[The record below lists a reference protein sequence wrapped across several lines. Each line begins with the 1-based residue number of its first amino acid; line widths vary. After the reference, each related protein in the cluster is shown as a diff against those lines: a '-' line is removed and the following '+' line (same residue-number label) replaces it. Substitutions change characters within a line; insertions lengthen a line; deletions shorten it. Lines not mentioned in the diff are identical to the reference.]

1 MDDGMHMT
9 TRAEIAAK
17 LDDFAYQKAN
27 FGGFL
32 MNKRAKNSHALWK
45 GNSDKG
51 VTELTLLATRD
62 YGEGNVYDVAAF
74 TLAGTVAAETV
85 RELVP
90 QAEALADSAN
100 LREHGYLYSDLEP
113 WDGGG
118 KLWISKKPQ
127 FRELSREAEGVYV
140 IPIQRLAGKD
150 APRWLAWVRQE
161 GQLFVAIVYK
171 P

>member
-1 MDDGMHMT
+1 MT

-32 MNKRAKNSHALWK
+32 MNKRAKASHALWTR
-45 GNSDKG
+45 STDKG
-51 VTELTLLATRD
+51 VTELTVLATRD

-74 TLAGTVAAETV
+74 TLDGM
-85 RELVP
+85 VP
-90 QAEALADSAN
+90 SDIAQEIAPRAEALSDAIN
-100 LREHGYLYSDLEP
+100 LREHGYIYANLEP

-118 KLWISKKPQ
+118 TLWIAKKPQ
-127 FRELSREAEGVYV
+127 FRELSRTADGVYV
-140 IPIQRLAGKD
+140 VPIQRVSGHG
-150 APRWLAWVRQE
+150 APRWLAWVRE
-161 GQLFVAIVYK
+161 GGQLHIAIVYK

>member
-1 MDDGMHMT
+1 MT

-17 LDDFAYQKAN
+17 LDDFSFQKMN

-32 MNKRAKNSHALWK
+32 MNKRAKNSHALWTRA
-45 GNSDKG
+45 SDKG

-74 TLAGTVAAETV
+74 TLDGKVPEEIIS
-85 RELVP
+85 ELKQ
-90 QAEALADSAN
+90 QAEALKDRVN
-100 LREHGYLYSDLEP
+100 LRAHGYVYTCLEP

-118 KLWISKKPQ
+118 TIWISKKPE
-127 FRELSREAEGVYV
+127 FRALSRPEQGVYV
-140 IPIQRLAGKD
+140 IPIQRLTSTGE
-150 APRWLAWVRQE
+150 PRWLAWARE
-161 GQLFVAIVYK
+161 GDQLNIAIVYK